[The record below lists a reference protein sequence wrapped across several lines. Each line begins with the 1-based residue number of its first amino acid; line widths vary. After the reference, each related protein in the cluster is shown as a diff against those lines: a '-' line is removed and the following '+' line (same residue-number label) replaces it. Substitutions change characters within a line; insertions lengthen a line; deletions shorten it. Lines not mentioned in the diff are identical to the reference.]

1 MVDAACAPFS
11 LPALTSAGFAD
22 AALRQIKGA
31 EVANG
36 DGVVISAHRGGGT
49 VFGTQ
54 SQRGM
59 FDPEGV
65 HSSLRFNK

>member
-1 MVDAACAPFS
+1 LPESFFSFIFGQPTHVSWEGRRSMRAPFS

-36 DGVVISAHRGGGT
+36 GGVVISAHRGGGT
-49 VFGTQ
+49 VFGT
-54 SQRGM
+54 
-59 FDPEGV
+59 
-65 HSSLRFNK
+65 

>member
-1 MVDAACAPFS
+1 LPESFFSFIFGQPTDVSRDGRRSMLAPFC

-36 DGVVISAHRGGGT
+36 GGVVISAHRGGGT
-49 VFGTQ
+49 VFGT
-54 SQRGM
+54 
-59 FDPEGV
+59 
-65 HSSLRFNK
+65 